1 MFKRFGKFEIKRAM
15 NEQFFFV
22 LKAANGEVIATSELY
37 KTKQSAQKGIN
48 AVKKTLLASVEDKTG
63 KFSKYVKIK
72 TL

>member
-37 KTKQSAQKGIN
+37 KTKQSALKGIN
-48 AVKKTLLASVEDKTG
+48 AVKKTLLASVDDKTG
-63 KFSKYVKIK
+63 KFSNYVKIK